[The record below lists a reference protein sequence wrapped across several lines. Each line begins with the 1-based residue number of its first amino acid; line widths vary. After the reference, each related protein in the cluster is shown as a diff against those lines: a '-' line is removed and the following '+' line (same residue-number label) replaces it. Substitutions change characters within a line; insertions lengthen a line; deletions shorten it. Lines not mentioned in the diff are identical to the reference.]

1 MTGATKYGHQTS
13 TEPALM
19 EPKEGKTTNYLI
31 TTVIRIR
38 KKRYKVE

>member
-1 MTGATKYGHQTS
+1 MTGATEYGHQTS

-19 EPKEGKTTNYLI
+19 EPKEGKTINHLI

-38 KKRYKVE
+38 KKRYKVG